1 MNREKKIEEALEELL
16 KQAERIKAKL
26 SEKGLDEKQRLRWE
40 ILLQKCLDNIVKLL
54 VKVPMGSKW
63 DEISGKLPKKQLEKI
78 ARKMKKR

>member
-1 MNREKKIEEALEELL
+1 MNREKKIEEALEELA

-26 SEKGLDEKQRLRWE
+26 SEKNLDEKQRLRWE

-54 VKVPMGSKW
+54 VKVPIGSKW
-63 DEISGKLPKKQLEKI
+63 DEISSKLPKKQFKKL